1 MELFE
6 NKKRYE
12 WNATS
17 RRGRVESYLA
27 EDETN
32 IYFESGRFILKEN
45 FGSQLSPIDE
55 EMYQQKL
62 SSETR
67 TIETPLPPDPIN
79 WESLLGNPEPLSN
92 SVQVVQ
98 VEQKVV
104 EQNPIKIILDK
115 QKRKEKLKIN
125 VEFEFEIPSKK
136 VLDLLDVMFER
147 EEIIEEI
154 IKSSIGNLETELV
167 MEKISN
173 VTKRNI
179 ESFFNNEEKDDL
191 KNEMSIGR

>member
-27 EDETN
+27 EDESN
-32 IYFESGRFILKEN
+32 IYFESGRFIPKEN

-55 EMYQQKL
+55 DVYQYKL
-62 SSETR
+62 SLEQPA
-67 TIETPLPPDPIN
+67 INDLPSQITTD
-79 WESLLGNPEPLSN
+79 WESLLGNPEPPSQP
-92 SVQVVQ
+92 VQI
-98 VEQKVV
+98 EQKVV

-115 QKRKEKLKIN
+115 QKRKEKLTIT
-125 VEFEFEIPSKK
+125 VEFDFEIPSKK
-136 VLDLLDVMFER
+136 VLDLLDVMFDR

-154 IKSSIGNLETELV
+154 IKSSIGNLETESV
-167 MEKISN
+167 MKKISN
-173 VTKRNI
+173 ATKETI
-179 ESFFNNEEKDDL
+179 ESFFHDEEKDDP

>member
-27 EDETN
+27 EDDSN
-32 IYFESGRFILKEN
+32 IYFESGRFIPKEN

-55 EMYQQKL
+55 DVYQQKL
-62 SSETR
+62 SLETR
-67 TIETPLPPDPIN
+67 KIEILPPDQIN

-92 SVQVVQ
+92 SVQI
-98 VEQKVV
+98 EQKVV

-115 QKRKEKLKIN
+115 QKRKEKLTIS
-125 VEFEFEIPSKK
+125 VEFDFEIPSKK
-136 VLDLLDVMFER
+136 VLDLLDVMFDR

-154 IKSSIGNLETELV
+154 IKSSIGNLETESV
-167 MEKISN
+167 MKKISN
-173 VTKRNI
+173 ATKETI
-179 ESFFNNEEKDDL
+179 ESFFHDEEKDDP